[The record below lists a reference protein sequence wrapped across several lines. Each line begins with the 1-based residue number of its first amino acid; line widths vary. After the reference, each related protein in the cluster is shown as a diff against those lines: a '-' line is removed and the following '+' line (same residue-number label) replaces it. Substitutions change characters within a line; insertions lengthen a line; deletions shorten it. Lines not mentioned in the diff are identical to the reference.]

1 MKSKQTQARALQS
14 DEEKRDDSS
23 NEEIKTFFKKTSLT

>member
-14 DEEKRDDSS
+14 DEEKRDDSY
-23 NEEIKTFFKKTSLT
+23 NEDIITFFLKTSLT